1 MNDPSNRDAAEPAA
15 AAKPP
20 HPLRKWAQ
28 RLAPYVVAGLA
39 IATILRKYPPSVIAE
54 ELGRGNALAMMPYTL
69 PILIMSVSVLGYADV
84 WVFRRCIETL
94 QAQATDDARPMSAPS
109 WLRLVRARMAMA
121 PLAMIGYTAGVG
133 GYGVWLARVTGAG
146 VGYTSGMV
154 LYTLSS
160 DLVAVSI
167 VASLSIWVGGADV
180 PAGLRYAAPIIV
192 LVLGGLKL
200 VQPGHWVSEEKIP
213 KVFRPWRHVPRWQAA
228 TQLLIRTANIYW
240 VTFWLWG
247 GINAFG
253 IEAPLSAMTTYVPII
268 LVVGSMPVNVAGF
281 GAVQG
286 AWLLLE
292 PWADSGEQVLAFSVL
307 WQLVFGAGLVLRGVA
322 FIRAVAGEIDR
333 GASREIAL
341 PEQAESTP
349 G

>member
-1 MNDPSNRDAAEPAA
+1 
-15 AAKPP
+15 
-20 HPLRKWAQ
+20 
-28 RLAPYVVAGLA
+28 V
-39 IATILRKYPPSVIAE
+39 
-54 ELGRGNALAMMPYTL
+54 
-69 PILIMSVSVLGYADV
+69 SVSVLGYADV
-84 WVFRRCIETL
+84 WVFRRCI
-94 QAQATDDARPMSAPS
+94 QAIQVGALKDEERDDSRPMQSPT

-121 PLAMIGYTAGVG
+121 PLALIGYTAGVG

-180 PAGLRYAAPIIV
+180 PAGLKYAAPAIAI
-192 LVLGGLKL
+192 VLGGLKL
-200 VQPGHWVSEEKIP
+200 AHPRLVSDDKLP

-240 VTFWLWG
+240 VTFWVYG

-253 IEAPLSAMTTYVPII
+253 IPVPLSVMTTYLPII

-292 PWADSGEQVLAFSVL
+292 PWGDSGEQVLAFSVL
-307 WQLVFGAGLVLRGVA
+307 WQLIFGLGLLLRGVA

-333 GASREIAL
+333 GAEREIAL
-341 PEQAESTP
+341 PDVAESSTP
-349 G
+349 